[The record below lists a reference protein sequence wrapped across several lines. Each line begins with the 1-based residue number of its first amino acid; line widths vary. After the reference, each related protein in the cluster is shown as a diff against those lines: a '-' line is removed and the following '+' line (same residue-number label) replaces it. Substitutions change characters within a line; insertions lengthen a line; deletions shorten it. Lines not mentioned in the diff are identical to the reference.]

1 MSYRILIADAHPLM
15 RMGLRALLSTN
26 PAYQVVFEATD
37 GRDAVAQTVQLQP
50 DLAMLDL
57 NLPGLT
63 GVDSAIQIRRRNP
76 RQKIL
81 ALGEADSELHASE
94 AMRAGCTGCVQ
105 KDCGPD
111 EMLLAVKT
119 VLTGNRYLG
128 QSLAAILLDEMLQP
142 SSARQSRP
150 WDRLS
155 SRERSIFKLIAE
167 GGTNR
172 SAAAYLSLSSKTVE
186 KHRASLMRKLN
197 VASAVELT
205 LLAVELGVV
214 TRPPVAGRPALVP
227 AVDVQ

>member
-94 AMRAGCTGCVQ
+94 AMRAARAACRR
-105 KDCGPD
+105 
-111 EMLLAVKT
+111 T
-119 VLTGNRYLG
+119 VDPTKCCW
-128 QSLAAILLDEMLQP
+128 P
-142 SSARQSRP
+142 
-150 WDRLS
+150 
-155 SRERSIFKLIAE
+155 
-167 GGTNR
+167 
-172 SAAAYLSLSSKTVE
+172 
-186 KHRASLMRKLN
+186 
-197 VASAVELT
+197 
-205 LLAVELGVV
+205 
-214 TRPPVAGRPALVP
+214 
-227 AVDVQ
+227 